1 MKKNKGIKSIYIT
14 EKDMARLEE
23 LLSVTGESI
32 SRDQKHL
39 EELSEELL
47 SAEVVES
54 DDIPSNVIT
63 MNSMVLLND
72 LERSEHMAYTIVFPR
87 EANIEQN
94 RVSVLSPLGTAMI
107 GCRVGHVLEFRTPT
121 GERRMKVVKILYQPE
136 KAGDFHL

>member
-1 MKKNKGIKSIYIT
+1 MRKNKGMKSIYIT
-14 EKDMARLEE
+14 EKDMARLDE
-23 LLSVTGESI
+23 LLSVTGERI

-39 EELSEELL
+39 EELSEELM

-63 MNSMVLLND
+63 MNSIVLLND

-107 GCRVGHVLEFRTPT
+107 GCRVGHVLKFRTPT

>member
-1 MKKNKGIKSIYIT
+1 MRKNKGMKSIYIT

-39 EELSEELL
+39 EELSEELM

-63 MNSMVLLND
+63 MNSIVLLND

-107 GCRVGHVLEFRTPT
+107 GCRVGHVLKFRTPT